1 MAKRLARGGLHE
13 AAVLSERP
21 PAVVAARRP
30 PRRWTLAVLLLAFV
44 LLAAIG
50 SLSSFYTDLLW
61 FREVDKTSVF
71 WGQISAK
78 VTLGLLAG
86 VGSGLIVGI
95 NLWLVERLAPRYS
108 VNVAGR
114 PQVERI
120 QQVLGPYLRPLRI
133 GVAAFLGLVVGLQ
146 ASGSWQTFLLWRN
159 AAPFNEKDPQFHRD
173 IGFYV
178 FQLPFMQAVFG
189 WLFTTLVLALLLSAA
204 GHYLL
209 GGIRPQVSSDR
220 IAGPTQ
226 SHLTILLGLIVALK
240 AWGYWLNKYQ
250 LVYSTRGAVT
260 GATYTDVKAQI
271 PALEVLFWVALICAV
286 LFFWGVRSRGIA
298 VPLFS
303 IVLLAGISIIIG
315 GITPAVFQRFRVAPQ
330 ELQRERPFIQR
341 NIDASRRA
349 FGLDRIQTRPFE
361 DGAALTAQDVAT
373 NRPTVDNIRLWDPEV
388 LKPSIKNLQAI
399 AQYYSFSDVD
409 VDRYPVDGQLRQVMI
424 AVREVDPTLLSSGA
438 KTWQNLHL
446 AYTHGYGVVATQV
459 NTAAKQGQ
467 PDFIVS
473 DFDQVKAKI
482 PVTQPR
488 VYFGEPPQA
497 GPDYVVVDT
506 KQPEVDRPTPGGD
519 TQMSS
524 YDADGGVQLSSAARR
539 LAFAL
544 RFRDI
549 NLLISGNITSQ
560 SRLMFNRDVRDRV
573 EKVAP
578 FLQWDGDPYAVV
590 VDGRIMF
597 VRDGYTTTND
607 YPYVQRINFGDAA
620 RHDET
625 SAGGVRGSGNYI
637 RNSVKAVVDAYTGK
651 VTLFAFDESD
661 PILQTWRKAF
671 PKLFA
676 PMASMPAGLKA
687 HLRYPEDL
695 FSIQTDRYTLYHL
708 NTADELYSRK
718 DLWTLPEDR
727 SGEIQ
732 QQQQQPQA
740 QSPVAA
746 IAPPTNAGKM
756 RPYYLLTRL
765 PGQNV
770 QKFSLVMPFT
780 PNNKQNM
787 VAYMAVG
794 SDPDD
799 FGKMTLFSLDPSRTI
814 DGPTQVNS
822 RILANPTVAS
832 QLSLLNQQGSKV
844 ILGNLLIVPVKDS
857 LLYVQPIFVQSAG
870 ASQSAAINTI
880 PLLEKVAVVLNTDV
894 GYADTLSDAISQ
906 VVTGQ
911 PVPPTPEPPNS
922 TAPPPQ
928 QPGASATVQQ
938 LLQRANQEYQAA
950 QQALQKGDLAAYQ
963 QHVNAMARLLNQA
976 LGSSQGKAPSST
988 TPGS

>member
-1 MAKRLARGGLHE
+1 
-13 AAVLSERP
+13 
-21 PAVVAARRP
+21 VVAARRP

-71 WGQISAK
+71 WGQIRAK
-78 VTLGLLAG
+78 VILGLLAG
-86 VGSGLIVGI
+86 VGSGLIVGV
-95 NLWLVERLAPRYS
+95 NLWLVERLAPRYAMTVS
-108 VNVAGR
+108 GGR
-114 PQVERI
+114 PQERI

-146 ASGSWQTFLLWRN
+146 ASSSWQTFLLWRN
-159 AAPFNEKDPQFHRD
+159 AASFNERDPQFHRD

-209 GGIRPQVSSDR
+209 GGIRPQVRNNR
-220 IAGPTQ
+220 IAGATQ

-260 GATYTDVKAQI
+260 GATYTDVKVQI
-271 PALEVLFWVALICAV
+271 PAFEVLFWVALICAL

-303 IVLLAGISIIIG
+303 IVLLAGVSVIMG

-330 ELQRERPFIQR
+330 ELQRERPYIQR
-341 NIDASRRA
+341 NIDATRKA

-361 DGAALTAQDVAT
+361 DGAQLSGQEVTA
-373 NRPTVDNIRLWDPEV
+373 NRATVDNIRLWDPEV

-409 VDRYPVDGQLRQVMI
+409 VDRYVVDGQLRQVMI
-424 AVREVDPTLLSSGA
+424 SVREVDPTLLSAGA

-473 DFDQVKAKI
+473 DFDQSKAKI
-482 PVTQPR
+482 PVTQPQ
-488 VYFGEPPQA
+488 VYFGEPPEA

-519 TQMSS
+519 TQTIS
-524 YDADGGVQLSSAARR
+524 YGGDGGVQLSSMARR

-544 RFRDI
+544 RFRDV

-607 YPYVQRINFGDAA
+607 YPYVQRIDLGDAA
-620 RHDET
+620 RHDES
-625 SAGGVRGSGNYI
+625 SAGGVHGSGNYI
-637 RNSVKAVVDAYTGK
+637 RNSVKALVDAYTGK
-651 VTLFAFDESD
+651 VTLYAFDESD

-671 PKLFA
+671 PNLFA
-676 PMASMPAGLKA
+676 PKGSMPAALQA

-708 NTADELYSRK
+708 TQANDLYSRK
-718 DLWTLPEDR
+718 DLWALPEDR

-732 QQQQQPQA
+732 SQQQQQQA
-740 QSPVAA
+740 QNPVAA
-746 IAPPTNAGKM
+746 LAPPTNAGVM
-756 RPYYLLTRL
+756 RPYYLLTQL
-765 PGQNV
+765 PGQT
-770 QKFSLVMPFT
+770 KPGFSLVMPFT

-787 VAYMAVG
+787 VAYMAVD
-794 SDPDD
+794 SDYPGDY
-799 FGKMTLFSLDPSRTI
+799 GQMTLFSLDPSRTI

-844 ILGNLLIVPVKDS
+844 ILGNLLIVPVEKS

-870 ASQSAAINTI
+870 ASRSATVNTI

-894 GYADTLSDAISQ
+894 GYADTLSEAIAS
-906 VVTGQ
+906 VVTG
-911 PVPPTPEPPNS
+911 PAPPTGTQPPS
-922 TAPPPQ
+922 TSPTPPAPP
-928 QPGASATVQQ
+928 PGASATVQQ
-938 LLQRANQEYQAA
+938 LLQRADQEYQAA
-950 QQALQKGDLAAYQ
+950 QQSLQKGDLAGYQ
-963 QHVNAMARLLNQA
+963 QHVDAMGKLLQQA
-976 LGSSQGKAPSST
+976 LGAGQRRSSA

>member
-1 MAKRLARGGLHE
+1 L
-13 AAVLSERP
+13 
-21 PAVVAARRP
+21 VAARRP

-71 WGQISAK
+71 WGQIRAK

-95 NLWLVERLAPRYS
+95 NLWLVERLAPRLAVS
-108 VNVAGR
+108 QVGR
-114 PQVERI
+114 PQERV
-120 QQVLGPYLRPLRI
+120 QQVLGPYVRPLRI

-146 ASGSWQTFLLWRN
+146 ASSSWQTFLLWRN
-159 AAPFNEKDPQFHRD
+159 SVPFHDTDPQFHKD
-173 IGFYV
+173 ISFYV
-178 FQLPFMQAVFG
+178 FRLPFLQAIFG

-209 GGIRPQVSSDR
+209 GGIRPQAQSNR
-220 IAGPTQ
+220 IAGATQ
-226 SHLTILLGLIVALK
+226 SHLTMLLGLIVALK

-250 LVYSTRGAVT
+250 LVHSTRGAVT
-260 GATYTDVKAQI
+260 GATNTDVKVQI
-271 PALEVLFWVALICAV
+271 PAFEVLFWVALICA
-286 LFFWGVRSRGIA
+286 LAFFWGMRTRGIA

-303 IVLLAGISIIIG
+303 IVLLAAVSVIIG
-315 GITPAVFQRFRVAPQ
+315 GITPALFQRFRVAPQ
-330 ELQRERPFIQR
+330 ELQRERTYIAR
-341 NIDASRRA
+341 NLDASRKA
-349 FGLDRIQTRPFE
+349 FGLDQIRTQPFQ
-361 DGAALTAQDVAT
+361 DGATLSADDVTANRAT
-373 NRPTVDNIRLWDPEV
+373 IDNIRLWDPEV

-409 VDRYPVDGQLRQVMI
+409 VDRYPVDGQLRQVMVS
-424 AVREVDPTLLSSGA
+424 VREVDPTLLPAAA

-473 DFDQVKAKI
+473 DFDQSTAKI

-488 VYFGEPPQA
+488 VYFGEPPEA

-506 KQPEVDRPTPGGD
+506 KQPEVDRPNPGGGD
-519 TQMSS
+519 TQTSS
-524 YDADGGVQLSSAARR
+524 YDGDGGVQLSSMARR

-544 RFRDI
+544 RFRDV
-549 NLLISGNITSQ
+549 NLLLSGNVTSQ
-560 SRLMFNRDVRDRV
+560 SRVMFNRDIRQRV

-590 VDGRIMF
+590 LDGKIMF
-597 VRDGYTTTND
+597 VRDGYTTSND
-607 YPYVQRINFGDAA
+607 YPYVQRIDFADAA
-620 RHDET
+620 RHDAST
-625 SAGGVRGSGNYI
+625 RGGVKGSGNYI

-651 VTLFAFDESD
+651 VTLYAFDESD
-661 PILQTWRKAF
+661 PVLQTWRKAF
-671 PKLFA
+671 PNLFA
-676 PMASMPAGLKA
+676 PKASMPAGLLP

-695 FSIQTDRYTLYHL
+695 FAIQTDRYTLYHL
-708 NTADELYSRK
+708 STAEELYSRK
-718 DLWTLPEDR
+718 DLWALPEDR

-732 QQQQQPQA
+732 QQRDQGPV
-740 QSPVAA
+740 SPGSL
-746 IAPPTNAGKM
+746 APASNASKM

-765 PGQNV
+765 PGQS
-770 QKFSLVMPFT
+770 QPKFSLVMPFT

-787 VAYMAVG
+787 VAYMAAS

-799 FGKMTLFSLDPSRTI
+799 YGQLSLFSLDPSRTI

-822 RILANPTVAS
+822 RILANTRVAS
-832 QLSLLNQQGSKV
+832 ELSLLNQQGSKV

-870 ASQSAAINTI
+870 TSQSASVNTI

-894 GYADTLSDAISQ
+894 GYAETLSGAIAE

-911 PVPPTPEPPNS
+911 PPQGGPPPPGPPQTPPNTS
-922 TAPPPQ
+922 
-928 QPGASATVQQ
+928 STVQQ
-938 LLQRANQEYQAA
+938 LLQQANQEYQAA
-950 QQALQKGDLAAYQ
+950 QTALQHGDLAGYQ
-963 QHVNAMARLLNQA
+963 RHVNEMGRLLSQA
-976 LGSSQGKAPSST
+976 LGSTKGKAPATT
-988 TPGS
+988 TPGR

>member
-1 MAKRLARGGLHE
+1 L
-13 AAVLSERP
+13 
-21 PAVVAARRP
+21 VAARRP

-71 WGQISAK
+71 WGQIRAK

-95 NLWLVERLAPRYS
+95 NLWLVERLAPRFS
-108 VNVAGR
+108 VSQVGR
-114 PQVERI
+114 PQERV
-120 QQVLGPYLRPLRI
+120 QQVLGPYVRPLRI

-146 ASGSWQTFLLWRN
+146 ASSSWQTFLLWRN
-159 AAPFNEKDPQFHRD
+159 SVPFHDTDPQFHKD
-173 IGFYV
+173 ISFYV
-178 FQLPFMQAVFG
+178 FRLPFLQVIFG

-209 GGIRPQVSSDR
+209 GGIRPQAPSNR
-220 IAGPTQ
+220 IAGATQ
-226 SHLTILLGLIVALK
+226 SHLTMLLGLIVALK

-250 LVYSTRGAVT
+250 LVHSTRGAVT
-260 GATYTDVKAQI
+260 GATNTDVKVQI
-271 PALEVLFWVALICAV
+271 PAFEVLFWVALICA
-286 LFFWGVRSRGIA
+286 LAFFWGMRTRGIA

-303 IVLLAGISIIIG
+303 IVLLAGVSVIIG

-330 ELQRERPFIQR
+330 ELQRERPYIQR
-341 NIDASRRA
+341 NIDATRKA
-349 FGLDRIQTRPFE
+349 FGLDQIKTQPFA
-361 DGAALTAQDVAT
+361 DGANLTAGDVSS
-373 NRPTVDNIRLWDPEV
+373 NRGTIDNIRLWDPEV

-409 VDRYPVDGQLRQVMI
+409 VDRYPVDGQLRQVMMS
-424 AVREVDPTLLSSGA
+424 VREVDPTLLPTAA

-473 DFDQVKAKI
+473 DFDQATAKI

-488 VYFGEPPQA
+488 VYFGEPPET

-506 KQPEVDRPTPGGD
+506 KQPEVDRPTPTGD
-519 TQMSS
+519 TQTSS
-524 YDADGGVQLSSAARR
+524 YDGDGGVQLSSMARR

-544 RFRDI
+544 RFRDV
-549 NLLISGNITSQ
+549 NLLLSGNVTSQ
-560 SRLMFNRDVRDRV
+560 SRLMFNRDIRDRV

-590 VDGRIMF
+590 LGGRIMF
-597 VRDGYTTTND
+597 VRDGYTTSND
-607 YPYVQRINFGDAA
+607 YPYVQRVDLGDAA
-620 RHDET
+620 RRDAST
-625 SAGGVRGSGNYI
+625 GDGVKGSGNYI

-651 VTLFAFDESD
+651 VTLYAFDESD
-661 PILQTWRKAF
+661 PVLQTWRKAF
-671 PKLFA
+671 PNLFA
-676 PMASMPAGLKA
+676 PKASMPAGLLP

-695 FSIQTDRYTLYHL
+695 YSIQTDRYTLYHL

-718 DLWTLPEDR
+718 DLWALPEDR

-732 QQQQQPQA
+732 QQRDQG
-740 QSPVAA
+740 PVAPGSL
-746 IAPPTNAGKM
+746 APPSNPSKM

-765 PGQNV
+765 PGQS
-770 QKFSLVMPFT
+770 QPKFTLVMPFT

-787 VAYMAVG
+787 VAYMAAS

-799 FGKMTLFSLDPSRTI
+799 YGQLSLFSLDPSRTI

-822 RILANPTVAS
+822 RILANTRVAS
-832 QLSLLNQQGSKV
+832 ELSLLNQQGSKV

-870 ASQSAAINTI
+870 TSQSASVNTI

-894 GYADTLSDAISQ
+894 GYAETLSGAISE

-911 PVPPTPEPPNS
+911 PPPEQSPPSQPPSQPPPAPPN
-922 TAPPPQ
+922 
-928 QPGASATVQQ
+928 ASSTVQQ
-938 LLQRANQEYQAA
+938 LLQQANQEYQAA
-950 QQALQKGDLAAYQ
+950 QTALQHGDLAAYQ
-963 QHVNAMARLLNQA
+963 QHVNEMGKLLGQA
-976 LGSSQGKAPSST
+976 IGSSKGKAPATT
-988 TPGS
+988 TPGR